1 VLFRKPRVANRVIAT
16 CHDIETP
23 ANSSADTAS
32 YKVDV
37 EQCVD
42 DNHYV
47 ETSKSLT
54 DNSVDATTTT
64 TMDGFSD
71 IDDDPSLTVLPTR
84 VTDYGTELAER
95 QEQICPTTSIV
106 CFCISL
112 VCLVTTFAA
121 HLYD

>member
-1 VLFRKPRVANRVIAT
+1 MSR
-16 CHDIETP
+16 DIETP

-84 VTDYGTELAER
+84 VTDYGTELARLER

-121 HLYD
+121 HLYDNAHKRT